1 MRGFLTV
8 KAKNEG
14 MGAAAYAK
22 FESAGKRTD
31 TRTEDARRRF
41 KTPPY
46 YFIDRDRREKD
57 DESNL
62 D

>member
-1 MRGFLTV
+1 
-8 KAKNEG
+8 